1 MCQTKNVNDATF
13 DVFHRVVIDKHI
25 DNQILTSARTM
36 TGLNNTI
43 SKSLKVCHNKFTPIG
58 ASAIYNPNT

>member
-1 MCQTKNVNDATF
+1 
-13 DVFHRVVIDKHI
+13 
-25 DNQILTSARTM
+25 M

-58 ASAIYNPNT
+58 ATAIFNPNTQDINYIINGGTQLNRMKK